1 MPLGA
6 DALTFGCP
14 RPLPK
19 ESVLSRRHRAPATAS
34 PGSARLAAAR
44 DALERSRAR
53 IVLVLAA
60 TCAGLLVAAPIALL
74 VSGRVDGGGTSHDA
88 DGVFVGEPGAG
99 ADSGPR
105 STGAGPG
112 DAGSGIATQS
122 AAAPSPGVPSWDGV
136 SSAGSGPA
144 GSAGA
149 GTAVGG
155 GTTGGVVAGGASGV
169 PGGGNRAPGGGTA
182 AGAPAPAGGGTS
194 PQGGTTPGGGS
205 SSGSNPGA

>member
-6 DALTFGCP
+6 DALTFRGP

-60 TCAGLLVAAPIALL
+60 TCAGLLIAAPIALL
-74 VSGRVDGGGTSHDA
+74 VSGRIDGGGTSHDS
-88 DGVFVGEPGAG
+88 DGVFVGEPGPG
-99 ADSGPR
+99 ADGGPG
-105 STGAGPG
+105 SAGAGPG

-122 AAAPSPGVPSWDGV
+122 AAAPSPGVPSVDGA
-136 SSAGSGPA
+136 SSAGSGPVR
-144 GSAGA
+144 SAGA

-155 GTTGGVVAGGASGV
+155 GTTGGGTTGGVAAGG
-169 PGGGNRAPGGGTA
+169 
-182 AGAPAPAGGGTS
+182 
-194 PQGGTTPGGGS
+194 
-205 SSGSNPGA
+205 

>member
-44 DALERSRAR
+44 AALERSRAR

-60 TCAGLLVAAPIALL
+60 PCAGLLIAAPIALL
-74 VSGRVDGGGTSHDA
+74 VSGRVDGGGTSHDS
-88 DGVFVGEPGAG
+88 DRVFAGEPGPG
-99 ADSGPR
+99 ADSGP
-105 STGAGPG
+105 
-112 DAGSGIATQS
+112 GSAATGIATQS
-122 AAAPSPGVPSWDGV
+122 AAAPSPGVPSVDGG

-144 GSAGA
+144 GPAAA

-155 GTTGGVVAGGASGV
+155 GTTGGVVAGGGSGV
-169 PGGGNRAPGGGTA
+169 SGGGNGASGGGTA
-182 AGAPAPAGGGTS
+182 AGAPAPGGG
-194 PQGGTTPGGGS
+194 
-205 SSGSNPGA
+205 